1 MQTTEYKITL
11 LGEKNIGK
19 TRLVK
24 KLCGLYKEGQ
34 IYRPTIGVEV
44 TPIDI
49 HGNHGKIRVNI
60 WDNAGDPRYRGLK
73 EKYHI
78 DSSLIIILTNNSD
91 GHKVFKDEVPAHTPV
106 IYLNTLETKSI
117 EEDRVLFI
125 IYNALI
131 NN

>member
-1 MQTTEYKITL
+1 MQTTEYKVTL
-11 LGEKNIGK
+11 LGEKKIGK

-24 KLCGLYKEGQ
+24 KLYGNYNENATY
-34 IYRPTIGVEV
+34 IPTIGVKV

-49 HGNHGKIRVNI
+49 YGNQGKIRVNI
-60 WDNAGDPRYRGLK
+60 WDNAGDPEYRGLK

-91 GHKVFKDEVPAHTPV
+91 GHKVFEDKIPAHTPV
-106 IYLNTLETKSI
+106 IYLNTLETKSV
-117 EEDRVLFI
+117 EEDKVLFI